1 MPLLFIGYPIRVL
14 SDTII
19 GVLNAYRKRIKTTDC
34 DRRSSRT
41 LRLK

>member
-19 GVLNAYRKRIKTTDC
+19 GVLNAYRKRIELQTVFADLPG
-34 DRRSSRT
+34 S
-41 LRLK
+41 